1 MSKRILLV
9 EDEEHLNEVIKLNLE
24 LEGHNVTSVFKGKDA
39 LNKFSSG
46 RFDLIILDV
55 MLPEVNGFD
64 ICQTI
69 RLDDQETPILFLTAK
84 NSGQDRITGLKL
96 GGDDYLA
103 KPFNLEELLLRVA
116 NLLKRT
122 GSGKAEPT
130 EFEEFEIGK
139 SKINFKSFMVIDSQG
154 VEHKLSQRQ
163 IKLLKLL
170 IDKKNE
176 VVSRQE
182 ILEKVWGY
190 DVYPST
196 RTIDNV
202 ILSFRKIFE
211 KDVDANTYFKSIRS
225 VGYKFTP

>member
-1 MSKRILLV
+1 MAVRILVV
-9 EDEEHLNEVIKLNLE
+9 EDEEHLNEAIKLNLD
-24 LEGHNVTSVFKGKDA
+24 LEGYDVVSVYKGKDA
-39 LNKFSSG
+39 LQKFKEG

-69 RLDDQETPILFLTAK
+69 RLDDNQTPILFLTAK
-84 NSGQDRITGLKL
+84 NSAQDRVKGLKI

-103 KPFNLEELLLRVA
+103 KPFNLEEFILRVQKLIQRTTTSESLEA
-116 NLLKRT
+116 NLEAFKIG
-122 GSGKAEPT
+122 GSR
-130 EFEEFEIGK
+130 
-139 SKINFKSFMVIDSQG
+139 INFKSFEVVDEDGIL
-154 VEHKLSQRQ
+154 HKLTQRQ

-170 IDKKNE
+170 IDKKDE

-211 KDVDANTYFKSIRS
+211 KNVDANTYLKSVRG